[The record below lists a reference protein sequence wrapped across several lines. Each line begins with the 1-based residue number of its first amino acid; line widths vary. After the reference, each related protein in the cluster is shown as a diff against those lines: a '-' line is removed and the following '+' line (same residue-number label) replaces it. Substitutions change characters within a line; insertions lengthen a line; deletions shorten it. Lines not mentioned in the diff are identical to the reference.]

1 MTKNS
6 ASDFFDHVAEG
17 YQLVSR
23 HTVMYPDC
31 NTTNRLF
38 GGRLMQWVD
47 EAAGMFVRCSMA
59 TESVV
64 TAQVDQLRFRRPTQL
79 GEIIEIF
86 CKVTRFGRTSLKIS
100 VVVTNL
106 DVSNPSKK
114 RRKLETE
121 MVWVSVDE
129 TGRPCPYGSF
139 DEATGEISGN

>member
-1 MTKNS
+1 MVTK
-6 ASDFFDHVAEG
+6 DEGFFDHLAEG

-47 EAAGMFVRCSMA
+47 EAAGMFVRCTMA
-59 TESVV
+59 SERVV

-79 GEIIEIF
+79 GELIEIY
-86 CKVTRFGRTSLKIS
+86 CKVTRFGRTSLSIS

-106 DVSNPSKK
+106 DVSDPSAK
-114 RRKLETE
+114 RKKLETK
-121 MVWVSVDE
+121 MIWVCVDE
-129 TGRPCPYGSF
+129 AGKPCAYGSSGN
-139 DEATGEISGN
+139 ATGEIRDN